1 MAQKTKAANPGTIYI
16 TFGLVAAV
24 SLIMSTFIGT
34 GLAIWYPS
42 LDKPELT
49 LALPFTFM
57 IRIFLAVMFGFLLY
71 YTYGCAETIREKWYG
86 FFYSFHVFFLNE
98 LFYVLF
104 FSLKSP
110 LFYFITE
117 CVLAIASIGLFI
129 FLIQYN
135 RKAIWCFVP
144 YLLWLC
150 YQIPWT
156 FTLWQLNA

>member
-57 IRIFLAVMFGFLLY
+57 IRIFLISVVL
-71 YTYGCAETIREKWYG
+71 EVVSKR
-86 FFYSFHVFFLNE
+86 
-98 LFYVLF
+98 LF
-104 FSLKSP
+104 F
-110 LFYFITE
+110 
-117 CVLAIASIGLFI
+117 
-129 FLIQYN
+129 
-135 RKAIWCFVP
+135 CFR
-144 YLLWLC
+144 Y
-150 YQIPWT
+150 
-156 FTLWQLNA
+156 A

>member
-57 IRIFLAVMFGFLLY
+57 IRIFFGGNVWLSSIL
-71 YTYGCAETIREKWYG
+71 
-86 FFYSFHVFFLNE
+86 HVWLCRNNPRKMVWFFL
-98 LFYVLF
+98 
-104 FSLKSP
+104 
-110 LFYFITE
+110 
-117 CVLAIASIGLFI
+117 
-129 FLIQYN
+129 
-135 RKAIWCFVP
+135 
-144 YLLWLC
+144 
-150 YQIPWT
+150 
-156 FTLWQLNA
+156 